1 MRIDHY
7 LTPGPLSGVGDEARR
22 AARLGF
28 DGVMAAETSHD
39 PFLALTAA
47 ATAAPGM
54 EVGTAVAVAFARSP
68 MTVAHAAWDLG
79 ALTGGRFLLGLGTQ
93 IRAHI
98 VGRFAMPWSA
108 PVPRMREYIAAL
120 RAIWAAWQ
128 GGEPLRFRGDH
139 FRFSLMTPFF
149 DPGPIERPDI
159 PILLAAVGPGMCRL
173 AGETAQGIHV
183 HPFHT
188 RRYVEE
194 VVGPAIA
201 EGAARSGRDPAA
213 VIRVATLFVVT
224 GHDDDEMERSAA
236 EARRRIAFYASTPAY
251 REVLNI
257 HGWDVGDEL
266 TARSKRGGWE
276 EMAELIDDEM
286 LEAVAVVAP
295 PERLASAIAKRCDGI
310 VDRLGL
316 VFGSGDE
323 LPEDELASLVEA
335 LSIARQPGRS

>member
-1 MRIDHY
+1 MRVDHY
-7 LTPGPLSGVGDEARR
+7 LAPGPLAGVGDEVRQAV
-22 AARLGF
+22 RLGF

-54 EVGTAVAVAFARSP
+54 ELGTAVAVAFARSP
-68 MTVAHAAWDLG
+68 MTVAHAAWDLA

-93 IRAHI
+93 IRAHV

-128 GGEPLRFRGDH
+128 GHAPLRFRGDH
-139 FRFSLMTPFF
+139 YRFTLMTPFF

-173 AGETAQGIHV
+173 VGETAEGIHV

-201 EGAARSGRDPAA
+201 EGAARTGRDPAA
-213 VIRVATLFVVT
+213 VTRVATLFVVT
-224 GHDDDEMERSAA
+224 GHDDDEMERSATGV
-236 EARRRIAFYASTPAY
+236 RRRIAFYGSTPAY
-251 REVLNI
+251 REVLNL
-257 HGWDVGDEL
+257 HGWEVGDEL
-266 TARSKRGGWE
+266 TARSKRGEWE
-276 EMAELIDDEM
+276 EMAELIDDGM
-286 LEAVAVVAP
+286 LETVAVVAP
-295 PERLASAIAKRCDGI
+295 PEELASAIRERCDGI

-316 VFGSGDE
+316 AFGSGDE
-323 LPEDELASLVEA
+323 LSQDELASLVEA
-335 LSIARQPGRS
+335 LTP